1 MKKLAAL
8 LLTVCLVLPI
18 GFGLTEK
25 KAKAAELIIGTE
37 GSYDVVVYGASS
49 AGITS
54 AIAAKREGA
63 DVLLISQNNYVGGLT
78 SSGLGAT
85 DIANK
90 NVVGGIT
97 WEFYN
102 RVYQYYQ
109 DESAWTSETS
119 EEYFSDVD
127 NAIYGGKDDALQMQW
142 VFEPKVADMI
152 FRRMLADDRVPVI
165 FNEPIDLENG
175 VSKAG
180 GRITEIVSESG
191 KKFSAKVFVDC
202 SYEGDLMA
210 EAGVTYTVGREANG
224 EYGETMNGILP
235 NDNEYQNTSPYIV
248 DGDPDSGLLPFVED
262 SPLGAKGDAD
272 SRVQAYC
279 FRFTLSTDPDNR
291 VPITRPENY
300 HPEWYESR
308 ARLLQANPSA
318 GCELTQNRMPNKK
331 TDTNHADFVGMSYEY
346 ADGDYLSRRNIEDD
360 HKDYVLGLLYFY
372 AYDERVPASVREEM
386 LNYGLAKDEFT
397 ENGNFPIQ
405 IYLREGRRMVS
416 DYVMK
421 ESDVIQNSVP
431 GVIQKTTAPHSV
443 GQGFYWFDS
452 HRVAYFKSESSLG
465 AGIQTDGNFWSTRRD
480 YPISYESIRP
490 VKEECANLYVP
501 VCLSSTHAAYGSI
514 RMETTYMI
522 VGESAGVA
530 AAMSAKEMAEDPAFC
545 VQDLD
550 YASLAIR
557 LAQNGQYLGDI
568 VADDMSKGE
577 LNVLKLNILGLTDAD
592 GAAVLYEGVKT
603 GFNTPERV
611 GAVKNV
617 LVASANRIAEGTAES
632 ETLKIL
638 NKFGIISNT
647 ASWEGLFGETLPAS
661 LPMDNVV
668 SIFDKIA
675 AFFAKESPLGYIT
688 DWVNY
693 FAEHGII
700 DEEARRYFDDN
711 AIGGRTCDTAK
722 TQALV
727 IAIAQT
733 IDPSAADG
741 DSALQIFINTKI
753 TGNAAVWED
762 VFRGTAASVSG
773 SNLNGL
779 LKNAYSYL
787 KNNEKSWMGKR
798 IEVSAVN
805 YLVSK
810 NVFTAADVS
819 EVLVNTEAGRPVSA
833 DFVKAAVLSG
843 AKYFDPTAD
852 AETAVA
858 VLKNAGADTSGVEK
872 AYNGETVDGAEFRS
886 YLSSLA
892 ETMKNAVVT
901 EPLTEEIVDYFT
913 ELGIIK
919 AEDGAYYMQNAVQ
932 GGAVDGAK
940 LNAMLSRISSRV
952 EAEGATSLEKLKNL
966 GVITEEQATALG
978 GANVSGKTAN
988 EVIRSV
994 YDFVGKNNVTLT
1006 EAELGALVSVGAI
1019 TEGEKAAIARQIS
1032 AFGFIGSEKTDAIF
1046 LALAKRIDETAADR
1060 ESALAVLKDIN
1071 AVLNPDGW
1079 NTQLAS
1085 GEISGKDL
1093 MAAVSVSCKFIAGT
1107 LEDYEYLEEKGVIT
1121 AEQAAY
1127 FVRRGNNSNK
1137 AEGTKIVELLVALAK
1152 PFDAGVSDGTSAVA
1166 TLKAQGVIGNDAGW
1180 LAIVNDPEK
1189 EVTVENLVNLVEKAT
1204 DKIMTLDASEL
1215 SDEVLDWYVAQGIIK
1230 EGNYGKEYYKKNA
1243 KTGGTLN
1250 QGETQNMLVR
1260 AFRKVTGNAGAT
1272 ASNLPGVIDKSDFT
1286 FSDDQGG
1293 DAALREYWYARIE
1306 SKTNPVDGEMLRVL
1320 MIRIY
1325 DYMNGGV
1332 SE

>member
-1 MKKLAAL
+1 MKKAAAL
-8 LLTVCLVLPI
+8 LLTLCLIFPI
-18 GFGLTEK
+18 GLGLTEK
-25 KAKAAELIIGTE
+25 KAKAEELVIGTE
-37 GSYDVVVYGASS
+37 GSYDVIVYGATS
-49 AGITS
+49 AGVTG

-63 DVLLISQNNYVGGLT
+63 NVLLISQNNYIGGLT

-85 DIANK
+85 DMANR
-90 NVVGGIT
+90 NVVGGIS

-102 RVYQYYQ
+102 RVYEYYQ
-109 DESAWTSETS
+109 DENAWTSETS
-119 EEYFSDVD
+119 EEYFGDVD

-152 FRRMLADDRVPVI
+152 FRQMLIDDQVPVI

-175 VSKAG
+175 VSKVG
-180 GRITEIVSESG
+180 NRITEIVSESG

-210 EAGVTYTVGREANG
+210 EAGVTYTVGREANS

-248 DGDPDSGLLPFVED
+248 EGDPDSGLLPFIED

-318 GCELTQNRMPNKK
+318 GCELTQNRMPNNK

-346 ADGDYLSRRNIEDD
+346 ADGDYLSRKNIEDD

-372 AYDERVPASVREEM
+372 AYDERVPASIREEM

-416 DYVMK
+416 DYVMS

-431 GVIQKTTAPHSV
+431 GVIQKTTAPHSI

-452 HRVAYFKSESSLG
+452 HRVAYYKAESSLG
-465 AGIQTDGNFWSTRRD
+465 AGVQTDGNFWSTRRD

-490 VKEECANLYVP
+490 VREECANLYVP

-530 AAMSAKEMAEDPAFC
+530 AAMSAKEMEENSAFC
-545 VQDLD
+545 VQDLN

-568 VADDMSKGE
+568 VADDMTKGE
-577 LNVLKLNILGLTDAD
+577 LNVLKLNILGLVDAD
-592 GAAVLYEGVKT
+592 GAAVLYEGAKE

-617 LVASANRIAEGTAES
+617 LVAAANRIAEGTPES
-632 ETLKIL
+632 DTLRVL

-647 ASWEGLFGETLPAS
+647 ASWEPLFGETLPAS
-661 LPMDNVV
+661 LVKDNVI
-668 SIFDKIA
+668 SIFDKIT
-675 AFFAKESPLGYIT
+675 AFFANESPLGYIT

-700 DEEARRYFDDN
+700 DEENRKYFDDN
-711 AIGGRTCDTAK
+711 AIGGKTCDAAK

-733 IDPSAADG
+733 IDPSVTDG
-741 DSALQIFINTKI
+741 DAALQIFINTKI

-787 KNNEKSWMGKR
+787 KNNEKSWADKR
-798 IEVSAVN
+798 IEVATVN

-810 NVFTAADVS
+810 NVFTSANVS
-819 EVLVNTEAGRPVSA
+819 EVLKNTEAGKVVSA
-833 DFVKAAVLSG
+833 DYVKAAILSG
-843 AKYFDPTAD
+843 AKYFDLTAD
-852 AETAVA
+852 DVTALYI
-858 VLKNAGADTSGVEK
+858 LKNAGVDTAAVEK
-872 AYNGETVDGAEFRS
+872 AYNGEAVDGAAFRS

-892 ETMKNAVVT
+892 ETMKNTVVT
-901 EPLTEEIVDYFT
+901 EPLTEEIVNYFT
-913 ELGIIK
+913 SLGVFS
-919 AEDGAYYMQNAVQ
+919 AEDGTYYLQNAVQ

-940 LNAMLSRISSRV
+940 LNTLLSRVSARA
-952 EAEGATSLEKLKNL
+952 EAEGETSLEKLKNL
-966 GVITEEQATALG
+966 GVITEEQVAALSE
-978 GANVSGKTAN
+978 ASVSGKIAN
-988 EVIRSV
+988 EVIRSL
-994 YDFVGKNNVTLT
+994 YNFVGKNNVTLT
-1006 EAELGALVSVGAI
+1006 DAELNTLVSVGGI
-1019 TEGEKAAIARQIS
+1019 EEGEKAAVAQQIS
-1032 AFGFIGSEKTDAIF
+1032 AFGFISSEKTEAIF
-1046 LALAKRIDETAADR
+1046 LALAKKIDNTVTDR

-1071 AVLNPDGW
+1071 AAQNTEGW
-1079 NTQLAS
+1079 NTQLNSA
-1085 GEISGKDL
+1085 EVSGKDL
-1093 MAAVSVSCKFIAGT
+1093 MTALSITCNFIGGT
-1107 LEDYEYLEEKGVIT
+1107 LEDYNYLAGQNVIT

-1127 FVRRGNNSNK
+1127 FIRHGNNSNK
-1137 AEGTKIVELLVALAK
+1137 AEGTKIVELLIALAK
-1152 PFDAGVSDGTSAVA
+1152 PFDAEAADGTQAVA
-1166 TLKAQGVIGNDAGW
+1166 TLKAQGVIGNDVGW
-1180 LAIVNDPEK
+1180 LAIVNDPNK

-1204 DKIMTLDASEL
+1204 DKVMALNAAEL
-1215 SDEVLDWYVAQGIIK
+1215 SDEVLDWYVAQGVIV
-1230 EGNYGKEYYKKNA
+1230 EGTYGKEYYKNNA
-1243 KTGGTLN
+1243 KTGGTPN
-1250 QGETQNMLVR
+1250 QGETMYFLAR
-1260 AFRKVTGNAGAT
+1260 AFRIVTGKAGAT
-1272 ASNLPGVIDKSDFT
+1272 ASTLPDLIDATDFT
-1286 FSDDQGG
+1286 FSDDLSE
-1293 DAALREYWYARIE
+1293 DAALREYWYARMQT
-1306 SKTNPVDGEMLRVL
+1306 KHPVDGEMLRLL

-1325 DYMNGGV
+1325 DYVNA
-1332 SE
+1332 EN